1 MMMIWLMIHLA
12 PAKGRLIAE
21 KGVGLSVQMLEL
33 HKAWLIVLMAMHV
46 LSLAMHSM
54 HISATCWTSI
64 HLASEEVSC

>member
-33 HKAWLIVLMAMHV
+33 HKAWLIVLIAMHV
-46 LSLAMHSM
+46 LSLAMH
-54 HISATCWTSI
+54 ISATC
-64 HLASEEVSC
+64 

>member
-46 LSLAMHSM
+46 LSLAMH
-54 HISATCWTSI
+54 ISAMCWTSI

>member
-33 HKAWLIVLMAMHV
+33 HMAWVILLIAIHI
-46 LSLAMHSM
+46 LSLAI
-54 HISATCWTSI
+54 HISATCWTMTSI

>member
-33 HKAWLIVLMAMHV
+33 HKAWLIVLIAMHI
-46 LSLAMHSM
+46 LSLAMHV
-54 HISATCWTSI
+54 SATCWTSI
-64 HLASEEVSC
+64 HLASEAVSC